1 MNNNGFL
8 PETSSD
14 LGSIAETSNS
24 GQRKQFRSIL
34 RVFQRSRLSIVGAL
48 IVGVLI
54 ITAIAAPW
62 IAPHDPNDQTLM
74 HSLRPPSWQ
83 EGGMPEYV
91 LGTDQFGRDILSRII
106 YGGRVTL
113 ITAFLAA
120 LLAALFGTIMGL
132 FGGYYGGRVDSI
144 VSRIVDI
151 FLGFPLILLA
161 LALVA
166 VLGANLQ
173 NLVLAM
179 AITGWMIYTR
189 VIRGNVLTLREQE
202 FVHASRALGASNFR
216 IIMRHILPNVYTPI
230 LVLITLEMARLVLIE
245 ASLSYLG
252 LGVPPPTPTWGRML
266 AESRDYMLVADW
278 LVIFP
283 GLAIMLTVLGINFLG
298 DGLRDAFDPKLKNF

>member
-1 MNNNGFL
+1 MSNEVASLEPAPDRG
-8 PETSSD
+8 SVD
-14 LGSIAETSNS
+14 LT
-24 GQRKQFRSIL
+24 QVRKPKKGGNSIL
-34 RVFQRSRLSIVGAL
+34 RLFRRSKLSIIGVL
-48 IVGVLI
+48 IVGVLVT
-54 ITAIAAPW
+54 TAIAAPW
-62 IAPHDPNDQTLM
+62 IAPKDPNDQTLM
-74 HSLRPPSWQ
+74 HSLRPPRWQ
-83 EGGMPEYV
+83 EGGMPEYI

-113 ITAFLAA
+113 LTAFLAA
-120 LLAALFGTIMGL
+120 ISAAFLGTTLGL
-132 FGGYYGGRVDSI
+132 FAGYYGGYVDTV

-151 FLGFPLILLA
+151 HLGFPLVLLA

-189 VIRGNVLTLREQE
+189 VIRGNVLSLREQE
-202 FVHASRALGASNFR
+202 FIQASRALGAGNLH
-216 IIMRHILPNVYTPI
+216 IIIRRILPNVYTPI

-298 DGLRDAFDPKLKNF
+298 DGLRDTFDPKLKNL